1 MYFMLHLKMKRK
13 SQKGF
18 SLIEV
23 LIATALLAILGVA
36 ILGALGSASK
46 ILISTDSSENA
57 KDLAVAQMELIKS
70 AAYNSTYNVDSSSL
84 FTAASG
90 YSANITVQALKP
102 DSSLQKVTISVFQ
115 AGKGVYTLSDYR
127 TR

>member
-1 MYFMLHLKMKRK
+1 MLQLKIKRK

-23 LIATALLAILGVA
+23 LIATALLAILSVA

-46 ILISTDSSENA
+46 ILISTDTSETA
-57 KDLAVAQMELIKS
+57 KDLAVAQMERIKS
-70 AAYNSTYNVDSSSL
+70 APYNSTYTIDSSL
-84 FTAASG
+84 FPTASG
-90 YSANITVQALKP
+90 YSANITVQPVKP

-115 AGKGVYTLSDYR
+115 AGNSVYTLTDYR